1 MKTKIKNWL
10 ISIDDKTL
18 IKIGNYIENFV
29 ILTGGI
35 IIIILAIII
44 IIVCF
49 QFSFRFFNY

>member
-18 IKIGNYIENFV
+18 IKIGNYIENFL

-35 IIIILAIII
+35 MITILAIII